1 VKTWGWI
8 FAALGWLLCEA
19 VGFLV
24 LLLAIEPAA
33 MAQATEFH
41 AGEFWEAFR
50 RQLHSSEYRLA
61 CWLAGVGLILGPVLV
76 LAIPIARWRYR
87 RHIEFPG
94 ERGAVVV
101 DVSSVEEC
109 LRKVLS
115 EEEGVGRARVD
126 LHADRAELLCTVT
139 VWLEATSDVIG
150 RVRAME
156 TRLLDYYRYVLPEGR
171 PLRVE
176 TKTRL
181 IYQRRAS
188 AGPGGRPTAAA
199 GQSTRSDGRG
209 EEYYGGPRYPVD
221 AGDADPGSMTS
232 S

>member
-1 VKTWGWI
+1 MKTWGWI
-8 FAALGWLLCEA
+8 FAALGWLLC
-19 VGFLV
+19 VTTGFLV
-24 LLLAIEPAA
+24 LLLAIEPEATTQA
-33 MAQATEFH
+33 MKLRSSEL
-41 AGEFWEAFR
+41 WVAFC
-50 RQLHSSEYRLA
+50 RQLHSPEYRLA

-94 ERGAVVV
+94 ERGAVII

-126 LHADRAELLCTVT
+126 LNADRAELLCTVT
-139 VWLEATSDVIG
+139 VWLEAASDVLG
-150 RVRAME
+150 RVRGMQ
-156 TRLLDYYRYVLPEGR
+156 TRLLEYYRYVLPEGK

-176 TKTRL
+176 IKTRL

-188 AGPGGRPTAAA
+188 AGPGGRQPASAGPAA
-199 GQSTRSDGRG
+199 RPDGRG

-221 AGDADPGSMTS
+221 AGDADSGSMTS